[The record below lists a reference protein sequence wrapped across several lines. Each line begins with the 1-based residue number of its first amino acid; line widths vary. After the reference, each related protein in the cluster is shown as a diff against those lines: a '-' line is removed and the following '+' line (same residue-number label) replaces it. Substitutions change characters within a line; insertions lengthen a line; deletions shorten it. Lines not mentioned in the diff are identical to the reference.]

1 MERYRSGHNEAVLK
15 TVWLN
20 GHVGS
25 NPTLSANF
33 FIGEHLARRFADLP
47 KWWRGSPA
55 KGVGRETGAR
65 VQISQSAPNSEI
77 SSKNSDILR
86 GYFLFL
92 LRWVLPSFEKFSPI
106 TVPVT
111 VHCVYDIFILTYYN
125 RESPYGLTAR
135 AFSIFHPAFAWLHYR
150 SEVVWP
156 GVLLLIHLQ
165 PLTLLLNLFLE

>member
-33 FIGEHLARRFADLP
+33 LSVGESRRFADLP

-65 VQISQSAPNSEI
+65 VQISQSAPYSQKPRRIAIFYEVNFFVSFLV
-77 SSKNSDILR
+77 SSYIFIFFILLQ
-86 GYFLFL
+86 YWLQSFDVLFL
-92 LRWVLPSFEKFSPI
+92 SP
-106 TVPVT
+106 
-111 VHCVYDIFILTYYN
+111 VYLSY
-125 RESPYGLTAR
+125 
-135 AFSIFHPAFAWLHYR
+135 SI
-150 SEVVWP
+150 
-156 GVLLLIHLQ
+156 I
-165 PLTLLLNLFLE
+165 